1 MAEPSRHRPLLLATA
16 IASACVYP
24 SDNPTGIEFSWLF
37 KEREASDGEEGR
49 RVRTCEGVRAE
60 TMGAEISDTT
70 APDRHG
76 VFRFACDDG
85 FQTANDLARTAS
97 EAFVELHPRDY
108 EVTLAIDD
116 EGDHE
121 VLAQRTVDVL
131 ARAVTLELWELGR
144 APITWTID
152 LQHADACGDVGVAL
166 YYDDP
171 VRDLAEPA
179 LDDDGAAIPQL
190 YRTTLRSDRGLDL
203 VGELGSCEARAGLH
217 RFEGVDAGRYRL
229 ERTVDGASCSVVLDL
244 TASVTTVVDLAGG
257 CG

>member
-1 MAEPSRHRPLLLATA
+1 MADRLRLPTPVLLLALTG
-16 IASACVYP
+16 ACVFP

-37 KEREASDGEEGR
+37 KEHEASDGDAGR
-49 RVRTCEGVRAE
+49 RVRTCEGVHAE
-60 TMGAEISDTT
+60 TMAAELQDTGE
-70 APDRHG
+70 PGRHG
-76 VFRFACDDG
+76 VFRFVCEDG

-108 EVTLAIDD
+108 EVTLSVDD
-116 EGDHE
+116 AGDHE

-131 ARAVTLELWELGR
+131 ARAVTLELWELAR
-144 APITWTID
+144 APITWTLD

-171 VRDLAEPA
+171 VRDLAEPE
-179 LDDDGAAIPQL
+179 LDDEGAAVPLL

-203 VGELGSCEARAGLH
+203 TGEAGSCESRGGLH
-217 RFEGVDAGRYRL
+217 RFEAFDAGRYRL

-244 TASVTTVVDLAGG
+244 RETGTTVVDLSSG